1 MALGEDNQMKPK
13 VVVILGPTA
22 TGKSNCGIK
31 LAMRLKTE
39 ILSGDSMLVY
49 RNMNIGTAKPSD
61 TELASVPHHFVNI
74 LEPDEN
80 FNVFDFELSADDMKE
95 INNLDTSNSLF
106 FNHQDPKMVEWF
118 DEIVKSRKENEDCR
132 NDKKNW

>member
-31 LAMRLKTE
+31 FAMRLKSE

-49 RNMNIGTAKPSD
+49 RGNRY
-61 TELASVPHHFVNI
+61 SVPTRFI
-74 LEPDEN
+74 GSYLGIRI
-80 FNVFDFELSADDMKE
+80 
-95 INNLDTSNSLF
+95 INNQVYIYMIT
-106 FNHQDPKMVEWF
+106 Q
-118 DEIVKSRKENEDCR
+118 I
-132 NDKKNW
+132 

>member
-1 MALGEDNQMKPK
+1 MKPK
-13 VVVILGPTA
+13 VGGILGPTA

-80 FNVFDFELSADDMKE
+80 FNVFDFKLMAEKLIIDLNAQDKIPLIVGGTGLYIKALLENYDFAAIDEKNEL
-95 INNLDTSNSLF
+95 
-106 FNHQDPKMVEWF
+106 
-118 DEIVKSRKENEDCR
+118 RKELESFAD
-132 NDKKNW
+132 

>member
-1 MALGEDNQMKPK
+1 MKPK

-80 FNVFDFELSADDMKE
+80 FNVFDFKLMAEKLILQLLMKKMSCVR
-95 INNLDTSNSLF
+95 NWKVLQMNMVMKRCT
-106 FNHQDPKMVEWF
+106 QD
-118 DEIVKSRKENEDCR
+118 
-132 NDKKNW
+132 